1 MTRLRV
7 AYLLPG
13 FSAHESD
20 RAIPAQDDLVRAL
33 SAHVELHIIPL
44 RYPHT
49 TQHYAWHGIP
59 VTPLGAGQVR
69 GALRFLLWA
78 RALHMLRRLHRARPF
93 DLLHATWAD
102 ETGALAAWAG
112 RWLKIPSVVS
122 MVGGELVR
130 LDDIGYGNAR
140 SPLGRWTARQA
151 LSASHIVAMS
161 TCLRRQMPWVPDERI
176 SIIPLGVPF
185 SPAPA
190 PAPKRIPGRLVH
202 VGSLVPV
209 KDQHTLL
216 DALALL
222 PTHFTLDILGDG
234 PLLPVLHDYAN
245 RLGLSDRVTFHGRVS
260 REAVMHR
267 MDTASLHV
275 YASRHEGMPVALLE
289 AASRGLRS
297 AGTAVG
303 ILPDDALLGLAA
315 PVGDAQA
322 LADAITTLHDEPYDE
337 AALRQHVHDQYS
349 LEASTARLLALYD
362 ALTAK

>member
-1 MTRLRV
+1 MNRLRV
-7 AYLLPG
+7 GYLLPG
-13 FSAHESD
+13 FSAHEAD
-20 RAIPAQDDLVRAL
+20 RAIPAQDDTVRML
-33 SAHVELHIIPL
+33 SAQVDLHIVAL

-49 TQHYAWHGIP
+49 TQPYTWHSLP

-69 GALRFLLWA
+69 GAGRFLLWA
-78 RALHMLRRLHRARPF
+78 RALQTLRRLHRARPF

-122 MVGGELVR
+122 VVGGELAR

-140 SPLGRWTARQA
+140 SVLGRWTAKQA

-161 TCLRRQMPWVPDERI
+161 AFLRRQMPWVPDERV

-185 SPAPA
+185 SSAPA
-190 PAPKRIPGRLVH
+190 PAPKRAPGRLVH

-216 DALALL
+216 NALAVL
-222 PTHFTLDILGDG
+222 PAHFTLDILGDG
-234 PLLPVLHDYAN
+234 PLLTALHDYAN
-245 RLGLSDRVTFHGRVS
+245 RLAIGDRVTFHGRVS
-260 REAVMHR
+260 REAVMHQ
-267 MDTASLHV
+267 MDTAALHV

-303 ILPDDALLGLAA
+303 ILPDDPLLGLAA

-322 LADAITTLHDEPYDE
+322 LADTIMMLHDEPYDE
-337 AALRQHVHDQYS
+337 AALSQHVHDQYS
-349 LEASTARLLALYD
+349 LEASTARLLGLYD